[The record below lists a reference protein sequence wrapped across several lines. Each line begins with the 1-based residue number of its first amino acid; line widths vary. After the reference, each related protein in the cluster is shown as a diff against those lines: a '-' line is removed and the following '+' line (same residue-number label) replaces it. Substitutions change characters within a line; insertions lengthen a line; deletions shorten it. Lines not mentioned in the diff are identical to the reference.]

1 MSPQK
6 ASVAIPTWRGFI
18 ETTRDA
24 LHIYEACLNG
34 TLPFCS
40 GRPQDRSVIVSGNV
54 FVYNE
59 AKSGIR
65 RWTDGVDWSPS
76 RMLTNFLIYRQLDDN
91 VAQGEKRKTRKHS
104 QGALEPGVS
113 RCLVGSLTDSYNFKN
128 DGLLKKAI
136 IVTLDDVPYRLI
148 AYYSM
153 NDAEHLK
160 RPRDDSRL
168 QDLRIRDTLLK
179 QAKFAS
185 SSIDDTGDKEL
196 DQANRAP
203 KFGFGD
209 YQNGYNPRSLHPTLL
224 LDVQQVQSLRPISSQ
239 DIALAHLPPGCPS
252 SAPIY
257 PYNTGHHHQQPCVCA
272 CHSQAQIYPPQWD
285 HQAPQ
290 IGAIEHG
297 LF

>member
-1 MSPQK
+1 
-6 ASVAIPTWRGFI
+6 
-18 ETTRDA
+18 
-24 LHIYEACLNG
+24 
-34 TLPFCS
+34 
-40 GRPQDRSVIVSGNV
+40 
-54 FVYNE
+54 
-59 AKSGIR
+59 
-65 RWTDGVDWSPS
+65 
-76 RMLTNFLIYRQLDDN
+76 MLTNFLIYRQLDDN

-196 DQANRAP
+196 DQANRLQNLGLAIIRMDTTLGRCILHYFLMSNRSSL
-203 KFGFGD
+203 FGQF
-209 YQNGYNPRSLHPTLL
+209 PAKISL
-224 LDVQQVQSLRPISSQ
+224 
-239 DIALAHLPPGCPS
+239 
-252 SAPIY
+252 
-257 PYNTGHHHQQPCVCA
+257 
-272 CHSQAQIYPPQWD
+272 
-285 HQAPQ
+285 
-290 IGAIEHG
+290 
-297 LF
+297 